1 MRPQFIPKRYI
12 AEGVLEALAGFPLKG
27 ARVLIPRAAVARDV
41 IPVEL
46 ARRGAKVEVVEAYR
60 TVLPANSVE
69 QSRTITAKS
78 ADLVTFTSSST
89 VENFGKLFSAKLPR
103 IPAACIGPITSA
115 TARKN
120 GWRVVV
126 EAEEYTI
133 RGLVKAIVAYC
144 SAARTPK

>member
-1 MRPQFIPKRYI
+1 
-12 AEGVLEALAGFPLKG
+12 
-27 ARVLIPRAAVARDV
+27 V

-46 ARRGAKVEVVEAYR
+46 TRLGARVNVVEAYR
-60 TVLPANSVE
+60 TVLPADSVQ
-69 QSRTITAKS
+69 QSRKITAKS

-89 VENFGKLFSAKLPR
+89 VENFGKLFSGKLPR

-126 EAEEYTI
+126 EAQEYTI
-133 RGLVKAIVAYC
+133 QGLVKAIVAYC
-144 SAARTPK
+144 AAK